1 MHASMRSFA
10 HACSD
15 AATHRIEHR
24 ASIDACIDRMV
35 DASP

>member
-1 MHASMRSFA
+1 MHAAMQR
-10 HACSD
+10 
-15 AATHRIEHR
+15 RIASSIARR